1 MSDEPHLPGYKVV
14 DDDPTLEPESPD
26 DAVLVAS
33 SAGAGLGL
41 GDPVRPAA
49 TTVSS
54 QTPQVSTQS
63 TPVPQS
69 QQRQAEERTD
79 TAATAA
85 TNTTTVGS
93 TATTPS
99 LSERSGVDEFADPK
113 IASLHAIFP
122 DYDAA
127 LL

>member
-1 MSDEPHLPGYKVV
+1 MSDEPHLPGYKL
-14 DDDPTLEPESPD
+14 DDDDGPTLEPESPD

-33 SAGAGLGL
+33 SAGAA
-41 GDPVRPAA
+41 DAVRPAA
-49 TTVSS
+49 TATATSS
-54 QTPQVSTQS
+54 QSPQSPTQS

-69 QQRQAEERTD
+69 QQQQAEERTD
-79 TAATAA
+79 ATV
-85 TNTTTVGS
+85 NTTAISG

-99 LSERSGVDEFADPK
+99 LSERTAVDEFADPK

>member
-1 MSDEPHLPGYKVV
+1 MSDEPHLPGYKL
-14 DDDPTLEPESPD
+14 DDDPPLEPESPD

-33 SAGAGLGL
+33 SAGA
-41 GDPVRPAA
+41 VRAAA
-49 TTVSS
+49 TTPAVSS
-54 QTPQVSTQS
+54 QSPQSPTRS

-69 QQRQAEERTD
+69 QQQQAEERTD
-79 TAATAA
+79 ATV
-85 TNTTTVGS
+85 NTTAISG

-99 LSERSGVDEFADPK
+99 LSERTAVDEFADPK

>member
-1 MSDEPHLPGYKVV
+1 MSDEPHLPGYQVE
-14 DDDPTLEPESPD
+14 DDPTLEPESPD

-33 SAGAGLGL
+33 SAGNGL
-41 GDPVRPAA
+41 GDAVRPAA

-93 TATTPS
+93 TDATPS
-99 LSERSGVDEFADPK
+99 LSEHPGVDEFADPK

>member
-1 MSDEPHLPGYKVV
+1 MSGEPHLPGYSL
-14 DDDPTLEPESPD
+14 DDDATLEPESPA

-33 SAGAGLGL
+33 SAGAG
-41 GDPVRPAA
+41 DAVRPAA
-49 TTVSS
+49 TTTVSS

-69 QQRQAEERTD
+69 QQQQAEERTD
-79 TAATAA
+79 ATA
-85 TNTTTVGS
+85 NITTIGG

-99 LSERSGVDEFADPK
+99 LSERPAVDEFADPK